1 MPTASPGTPSA
12 NIHDLA
18 GIPEPSKALFPVF
31 GVDAFVPLPLGL
43 RGRIA
48 LLELGERQRELRSSN
63 GVAGFDP
70 GIGST
75 DMRHVV
81 RVFLRIVTAE
91 LVANINKVAGYHR
104 CAAFLDGCGGGGM
117 LDFD

>member
-1 MPTASPGTPSA
+1 MRRTHIVSTPEFRLCPPASAGTPSA

-31 GVDAFVPLPLGL
+31 GVDAFGPLPLGL

-48 LLELGERQRELRSSN
+48 LLELGERQRELRSSD

-70 GIGST
+70 GLGST

-81 RVFLRIVTAE
+81 RALLRI
-91 LVANINKVAGYHR
+91 
-104 CAAFLDGCGGGGM
+104 
-117 LDFD
+117 